1 MKIRIGRRRR
11 IQFTDKKHPKRGIVS
26 SVIAAASFIMMCA
39 LFIGSS
45 HVKGQAGIS
54 YGYLGFL
61 NLIISIVG
69 FVLAFR
75 CFKEEEIYKTTPTF
89 GVVINGFVH
98 SGSSLIVFEIV
109 NFLNMVLYSS
119 PYKVSR

>member
-69 FVLAFR
+69 FVLAKRKKFTR
-75 CFKEEEIYKTTPTF
+75 QRR
-89 GVVINGFVH
+89 H
-98 SGSSLIVFEIV
+98 L
-109 NFLNMVLYSS
+109 
-119 PYKVSR
+119 VS

>member
-1 MKIRIGRRRR
+1 MRIRIGKRRK

-26 SVIAAASFIMMCA
+26 SVIATASLIMMCA

-61 NLIISIVG
+61 NLIVSIVG
-69 FVLAFR
+69 LVLAFR
-75 CFKEEEIYKTTPTF
+75 CFKEEEIYKITPTF
-89 GVVINGFVH
+89 GVAVNGIV
-98 SGSSLIVFEIV
+98 LISYVALYI
-109 NFLNMVLYSS
+109 LGVL
-119 PYKVSR
+119 

>member
-1 MKIRIGRRRR
+1 MKIRIGKRRK
-11 IQFTDKKHPKRGIVS
+11 IQFTDKKHPKRGIES
-26 SVIAAASFIMMCA
+26 TVIEAASIIMMSA

-61 NLIISIVG
+61 NMIVSIIG

-89 GVVINGFVH
+89 GVVINGFVLV
-98 SGSSLIVFEIV
+98 SYV
-109 NFLNMVLYSS
+109 VLYILG
-119 PYKVSR
+119 VL